1 MTPELRRA
9 PPASGARRQCLSGNS
24 SNPSPGTKIPVRLP
38 RSPNT
43 QRFERLVLPA
53 AGIDFNFLKFYI
65 LLMAKKPKKTL
76 KKPLPKTGTKEGEAE
91 KVSALKRTK
100 IRVIGI
106 GGGGGNIVSELAQ
119 GIKRAS
125 FLAANTDLQALREV
139 SRKVE
144 RFPFG
149 QSFTRG
155 LGTGM
160 NPELAETAGQN
171 EQERI
176 KKILQGQDLVIIIA
190 CLGGGTG
197 SGAAPIFAKISRN
210 LGNLTY
216 GIFTLPFKF
225 EGEKKVEIAK
235 SALDNLRPKLNAIT
249 ILPNERIFQ
258 IIDKTT
264 PLKAALSSINKN
276 LAAALT
282 GLIETIYQPGLINI
296 DFADLR
302 TVLQGQGRLAYL
314 NTISL
319 PKKEGTAKD
328 AIEKALVSPLYPYGI
343 KGAKGVLFNI
353 VGGKGISLEEVS
365 QISKTISEKA
375 NPEAKIVFGL
385 QPLSSVRGVGHQ
397 DAIKTTVFATGCATK
412 VFSDKIP
419 KRKSASRPKK
429 SSRPKKKKIKTEVV
443 AEVNPP
449 KKSSQNKISTKIKPI
464 SKLKEKTKKIK
475 KNRSKKVKIKTSK
488 ELPKEGLQPKI
499 EAPEE
504 NSGQTS
510 GEEKKIIEVKIRKSA
525 LQIKKETE
533 EVEKEMIEKEKFW
546 ETPSFLRQK
555 KTI

>member
-1 MTPELRRA
+1 
-9 PPASGARRQCLSGNS
+9 
-24 SNPSPGTKIPVRLP
+24 
-38 RSPNT
+38 
-43 QRFERLVLPA
+43 
-53 AGIDFNFLKFYI
+53 
-65 LLMAKKPKKTL
+65 MAKKIKKTL
-76 KKPLPKTGTKEGEAE
+76 KKALPKPKMKKSEAE
-91 KVSALKRTK
+91 KTSVIKRTK

-119 GIKRAS
+119 GVKRAS
-125 FLAANTDLQALREV
+125 FLAANTDLQALKEI

-149 QSFTRG
+149 QSFTHG

-160 NPELAETAGQN
+160 NPELAEIAGQN

-176 KKILQGQDLVIIIA
+176 KKILQGQDLVILVA

-197 SGAAPIFAKISRN
+197 SGAAPLFAKISKS

-225 EGEKKVEIAK
+225 EGEKKMEIAK
-235 SALDNLRPKLNAIT
+235 AALNSLKPKLNTIT

-276 LAAALT
+276 LATALT

-319 PKKEGTAKD
+319 PKKEGTAKE
-328 AIEKALVSPLYPYGI
+328 AVERALVSPLYPYGI

-353 VGGKGISLEEVS
+353 IGEKGISLEEVN

-385 QPLSSVRGVGHQ
+385 QPLSLGKRSLGQ
-397 DAIKTTVFATGCATK
+397 DIIKTTVFATGCTAK
-412 VFSDKIP
+412 IFSDET
-419 KRKSASRPKK
+419 
-429 SSRPKKKKIKTEVV
+429 PKKKTVRKRKKYSGPKKNKIKEEAGKETEVSKKM
-443 AEVNPP
+443 PP
-449 KKSSQNKISTKIKPI
+449 KKEKIEIKPVQKPED
-464 SKLKEKTKKIK
+464 KLKKIK
-475 KNRSKKVKIKTSK
+475 KNRPKKVKTKKPK
-488 ELPKEGLQPKI
+488 ELPKENFQPKAE
-499 EAPEE
+499 EAAQESLE
-504 NSGQTS
+504 NGFVNQ
-510 GEEKKIIEVKIRKSA
+510 KKEVEVKIRKSA
-525 LQIKKETE
+525 LEIKKENE
-533 EVEKEMIEKEKFW
+533 GVEKEMLEKEKLW
-546 ETPSFLRQK
+546 ETPAFLRQK
-555 KTI
+555 KIF